1 MAITSTRKVRKIGSS
16 NVVTVPKEILD
27 QLNVRE
33 GEKLGFNV
41 DNGKVSIEAVNT
53 QAESKE
59 ADILSM
65 AEEVSN
71 QYDNAF
77 KDLVHR

>member
-59 ADILSM
+59 VDILSM
-65 AEEVSN
+65 AEQVSN
-71 QYDNAF
+71 QYDKAF